1 MFTLDYIRL
10 YQVDSYEYAN
20 DNEDIIICEWVMEL
34 ITNSCISDLNTHSK
48 ATFGSLEDMEQEV
61 ITFVKIASDEIFVR
75 SYSIILGL
83 YKYLENFVR
92 YGLSNTHGENITKIT
107 AQPVDVRER
116 LCDTKGF
123 HAKLHLMFEMYD
135 QVYCT

>member
-34 ITNSCISDLNTHSK
+34 ITNSCISDLNTHRK

-75 SYSIILGL
+75 SYPII
-83 YKYLENFVR
+83 
-92 YGLSNTHGENITKIT
+92 
-107 AQPVDVRER
+107 
-116 LCDTKGF
+116 
-123 HAKLHLMFEMYD
+123 
-135 QVYCT
+135 